1 MEKRTLQ
8 EIAEIRSGMNLQI
21 QNNGD
26 VYYLQ
31 IKDINNDGTSL
42 RNDTALVKLNE
53 TQKKT
58 HSFTRGYIIR
68 F

>member
-42 RNDTALVKLNE
+42 RNDTALVK
-53 TQKKT
+53 T
-58 HSFTRGYIIR
+58 
-68 F
+68 